1 MIIRAGHIAH
11 EVQRCQVQCNTLAT
25 DASTPLMGIGN
36 GQLDAAQTA
45 PSEIAPELRPEGL
58 DLRWSDIH
66 SEHFAPA
73 VSVDAH
79 R

>member
-1 MIIRAGHIAH
+1 MQYSGNG
-11 EVQRCQVQCNTLAT
+11 CL
-25 DASTPLMGIGN
+25 DPLMGIGN

-45 PSEIAPELRPEGL
+45 PSELAPELRPEGL

-79 R
+79 RYDHRSETMRQLSRTFT